1 MLESCGQS
9 LWAAVQMVEVRRQLL
24 SEMDKAI
31 QTERDDDDVRVFEQF
46 DPGLIFQRQIRCFL
60 VTCISC

>member
-46 DPGLIFQRQIRCFL
+46 DPGLIVQRQIRCFL